1 MAEKKKEETKL
12 ENIATC
18 PPAKALAQCYK
29 ISEKLEKWLT
39 VTDVANICKTTPK
52 LLEVPEIPEDAS
64 EEEKTKIREEIEK
77 SLKENDKR
85 IAQQAKDNLFA
96 ILRSVM
102 GEHPEETM
110 ELLAMCCFIEPK
122 DKDNYPLTFYMDA
135 LADIFE
141 NESIWRFFNSSV
153 RLVLNLSK
161 TV

>member
-18 PPAKALAQCYK
+18 PPTKALAQCYK

-39 VTDVANICKTTPK
+39 VTDIANIRATAPN
-52 LLEVPEIPEDAS
+52 LLAIPRIPEKAS
-64 EEEKTKIREEIEK
+64 EEEKEKIREEVKKAIE
-77 SLKENDKR
+77 ENEKR
-85 IAQQAKDNLFA
+85 LSRQSIDNGFA
-96 ILRSVM
+96 IIKSVM

-122 DKDNYPLTFYMDA
+122 DKDNYPLPFYMDA

-141 NESIWRFFNSSV
+141 NESIWRFFKSSV
-153 RLVLNLSK
+153 RLVLKLSK